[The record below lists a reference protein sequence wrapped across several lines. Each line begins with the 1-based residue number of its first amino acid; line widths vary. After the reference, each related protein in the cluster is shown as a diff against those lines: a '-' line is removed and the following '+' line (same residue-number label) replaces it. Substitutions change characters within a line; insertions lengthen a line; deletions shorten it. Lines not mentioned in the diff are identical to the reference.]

1 MTAKI
6 DFKETQSHRLIFL
19 GVTLFLL
26 GLIVGLF
33 VPMFANPR
41 MGLSGH
47 IEGILNG
54 IFLIV
59 LGLIW
64 NRITLSERLL
74 KINFSLAIYGTFAN
88 WFTML
93 FAAILNAGK
102 MLNIAAE
109 GKEGSPLAE
118 AIITFLLLSLSAA
131 MIALCVITLFGL
143 STGYKEKTK
152 TIKGVTNE

>member
-1 MTAKI
+1 MNKKN
-6 DFKETQSHRLIFL
+6 DLKETQSHRLIFL

-41 MGLSGH
+41 MGLSSH

-64 NRITLSERLL
+64 TRITLSERLL

-109 GKEGSPLAE
+109 GKEGSPLSE

-131 MIALCVITLFGL
+131 MIALCVITLIGL
-143 STGYKEKTK
+143 SAGFQEKTK
-152 TIKGVTNE
+152 TIKEVSNE